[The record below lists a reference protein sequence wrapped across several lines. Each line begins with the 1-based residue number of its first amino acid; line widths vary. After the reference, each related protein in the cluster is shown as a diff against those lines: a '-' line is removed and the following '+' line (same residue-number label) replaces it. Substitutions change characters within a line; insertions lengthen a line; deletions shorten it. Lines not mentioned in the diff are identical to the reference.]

1 MRFFKGPLAPQSE
14 VGRVVV
20 AVLVAVIATVALLEW
35 TPVSPSDNEPPHSGR
50 GAGRAA
56 GTAP

>member
-35 TPVSPSDNEPPHSGR
+35 TPVGPSDHPPPPSGR
-50 GAGRAA
+50 GTGRAA
-56 GTAP
+56 GNAP

>member
-14 VGRVVV
+14 VGCVVF

-35 TPVSPSDNEPPHSGR
+35 TPVGPSDNQPPHSGR
-50 GAGRAA
+50 GTDRAA
-56 GTAP
+56 GNAP

>member
-20 AVLVAVIATVALLEW
+20 AVLVAVIATIVLLEW

-50 GAGRAA
+50 STSRTA
-56 GTAP
+56 GTTP